1 MKLSL
6 FLLNLLLISSLF
18 SLAAESQIL
27 PFRNYSIEL
36 GLSESV
42 AHTIIQDHRGYI
54 WVGTGYGL
62 NRFDGK
68 QFRQYYMEDGL
79 ANNRVHSLLEDSKL
93 NLWVGTEQGIS
104 VMESDTLITP
114 VVVERLNE
122 YAILIIYEDRY
133 GNYWFGTD
141 RAGLWR
147 LDSMGH
153 LVSVNELKG
162 LALVSVRSIQQD
174 DQGRIWVGAREGLVR
189 ICDDEVF
196 HYSSATGYPDLQ
208 IRSLNIDEY
217 DRIWIGSRTGLVRYE
232 NGTVSLFGR
241 EEGLADARIQTI
253 TVESYDR
260 VWLGTES
267 GISLF
272 DGTRFR
278 NFGREQGV
286 PALIVYTS
294 MMDFDGNIW
303 FGTLGG
309 GITLYTGDIFESFT
323 VDNGLTNNVVT
334 GFTEDGDG
342 RIWIATYGGG
352 VLRREANGFM
362 HFQEQDGLI
371 DNKVYALYKDSR
383 GRIWAGTREGI
394 SIYRNGSFQ
403 SLTENEFPFR
413 VIRRIVEDPDSGS
426 FWVGTYNDGLIYF
439 GEEGYRQYH
448 IANGFLHNTVM
459 DIKRAPDGVWWF
471 ATYGGAAWFDG
482 EEFGSLTI
490 ADGLPSN
497 GVIHVH
503 IDHNG
508 DKWFSTF
515 NGVARYNG
523 ETIEVI
529 QELQQAEIISYFTL
543 QDELNRFWVGTNF
556 GIYKVN
562 PDLLLASTDP
572 SERLGGIR
580 LFNRNQGLIANEL
593 NAGASLLA
601 SDGSLWLGT
610 VEGLSHF
617 FPGRTRTNYHPP
629 GIEFEEVMISGRV
642 MNPNRSY
649 QVRHDRNFLQFIFNG
664 LSYEAPD
671 QIVYRYRLRGFD
683 SDWNFTRE
691 NILRYPSL
699 PAGEYLFEVYAY
711 SADGIRSVDSARFML
726 RIMPPFYLQWWFI
739 LAIALLTLTMV
750 YLYLRYFKIRK
761 QVDIERMR
769 VQIASDLHDDVGS
782 SLTELALQTD
792 FLQAGNVSEDVRS
805 TLRQLG
811 EQSRKIVSSLDD
823 IVWSI
828 DSRNDTAGDLTDRM
842 QDYVNQLFAT
852 RDVEVHYHFDK
863 LRMEENLP
871 VDVRENIYLIF
882 KEAMNNVI
890 KHSNA
895 NCVNIHFFIRDRKF
909 ELTISDN
916 GTSTKSDRKS
926 GQGLRNI
933 RMRADRIGSQIKIM
947 NQNGFTIR
955 ATGSI
960 L

>member
-1 MKLSL
+1 MKRITSVAAI
-6 FLLNLLLISSLF
+6 LISLSIWTLP
-18 SLAAESQIL
+18 AESQIL

-42 AHTIIQDHRGYI
+42 AHTIMQDHQGYI

-62 NRFDGK
+62 NRFDGNR
-68 QFRQYYMEDGL
+68 FRQYYMEDGL
-79 ANNRVHSLLEDSKL
+79 ANNRVHSLLEDSKRMI
-93 NLWVGTEQGIS
+93 WVGTEQGVS
-104 VMESDTLITP
+104 VLEADTLITP
-114 VVVERLNE
+114 AVVQRLNR
-122 YAILIIYEDRY
+122 YAILDIFEDRH

-141 RAGLWR
+141 QAGLWR
-147 LDSMGH
+147 LDSMGQ
-153 LVSVNELKG
+153 LVSINDLMD
-162 LALVSVRSIQQD
+162 LPLVSVRSVAQD
-174 DQGRIWVGAREGLVR
+174 ESGRIWVGSREGLVR

-208 IRSLNIDEY
+208 IRKLTIDEFG
-217 DRIWIGSRTGLVRYE
+217 RIWIGTRTGLVRYE
-232 NGTVSLFGR
+232 EGRVRQFGR
-241 EEGLADARIQTI
+241 DEGLADARIQTI

-272 DGTRFR
+272 NGEEFK

-286 PALIVYTS
+286 PALIIYSSV
-294 MMDFDGNIW
+294 MDFEGNIW

-309 GITLYTGDIFESFT
+309 GITLYTGDISSSFT
-323 VDNGLTNNVVT
+323 IDNGLTNNVVT
-334 GFTEDGDG
+334 GFTEDDSG

-352 VLRREANGFM
+352 VLRREEGGFVAY
-362 HFQEQDGLI
+362 QEPEGLI
-371 DNKVYALYKDSR
+371 DNKVYALYNDSE

-394 SIYRNGSFQ
+394 SIYKNGRFE
-403 SLTENEFPFR
+403 SLSEAEFPFR
-413 VIRRIVEDPDSGS
+413 VVRRIVEDPQNGA
-426 FWVGTYNDGLIYF
+426 FWIGTYNDGLIYLDD
-439 GEEGYRQYH
+439 EGFRQYN
-448 IANGFLHNTVM
+448 IASGFLHDTVM
-459 DIKRAPDGVWWF
+459 DIKQDRDGIWWF

-497 GVIHVH
+497 GVIHLH
-503 IDHNG
+503 IDHEGN
-508 DKWFSTF
+508 KWFSTF

-523 ETIEVI
+523 ETVEVI
-529 QELQQAEIISYFTL
+529 PELQQAEIISYFTL
-543 QDELNRFWVGTNF
+543 QDRLNRFWVGTNT
-556 GIYKVN
+556 GIFKIN
-562 PDLLLASTDP
+562 PDLLLRSDDR
-572 SERLGGIR
+572 SERLAGIR

-593 NAGASLLA
+593 NAGASLLS

-617 FPGRTRTNYHPP
+617 FPERTRNNTRPP
-629 GIEFEEVMISGRV
+629 GITFEEVMISGRE
-642 MNPNRSY
+642 MNPERSY
-649 QVRHDRNFLQFIFNG
+649 QVRHDRNFLQFTFNG

-671 QIVYRYRLRGFD
+671 QIIYRYRLRGFD

-711 SADGIRSVDSARFML
+711 SADGVRSVDSASFL
-726 RIMPPFYLQWWFI
+726 FRIMPPFYFQWWFI
-739 LAIALLTLTMV
+739 LLIVLLLITMIT
-750 YLYLRYFKIRK
+750 LYLRYFRIRK

-792 FLQAGNVSEDVRS
+792 FLQAGDVNEEVRS
-805 TLRQLG
+805 TLRLLG

-842 QDYVNQLFAT
+842 QDYVNQLFA
-852 RDVEVHYHFDK
+852 VSSIEIHYHFDK
-863 LRMEENLP
+863 LRMNEKLP
-871 VDVRENIYLIF
+871 VDVKENIYLIF
-882 KEAMNNVI
+882 KEAMNNII
-890 KHSNA
+890 KHSSA
-895 NCVNIHFFIRDRKF
+895 SRIDIHFSFRGKRY
-909 ELTISDN
+909 ELVVADN
-916 GTSTKSDRKS
+916 GTTKKSDRKS

-933 RMRADRIGSQIKIM
+933 KMRAERIGSRIDITD
-947 NQNGFTIR
+947 QNGFVVR
-955 ATGSI
+955 AAGSI
-960 L
+960 S